1 MKKIPSRERNA
12 ILRSLAAG
20 VVPAIG
26 LQHIQV
32 GRLEEVEALI
42 KDLELVEDGSASVR
56 FVVGRFGS
64 GKTFFLNLIRNV
76 ALKRK
81 FAVANADITT
91 DRRLQGSG
99 GKAVALYSEL
109 MKNLSTQARPE
120 GNALP
125 SIVERWIGEIEYEI
139 TNNGGSN
146 DDVVTQIASNLR
158 PLQDLVSGFDFTKV
172 LTSYYEGYLEQNQAK
187 QDQALKWLRGEYST
201 KTEARQ
207 DLGVRSIISD
217 TDVYDYLK
225 LFAAFLRIAGYNGM
239 VVNIDELVVLSH
251 RLNNSQARNRNY
263 EAILRIINDCLQ
275 GRVEGLAFLFAGTD
289 ECLEDR
295 RRGLFSY
302 EALATRLAPSRFK
315 QPNAT
320 DLSSPV
326 IKLQNLR
333 AEDVFVLLS
342 NIRDVHGSEQATR
355 QLIPDEGI
363 KEYLQDCHERM
374 GVAFFQTPRD
384 TVKDFVDLLNALE
397 QNPTKTWKTYV
408 KRKDVADQKTG
419 PSANRTGKSNDELTE
434 FRL

>member
-1 MKKIPSRERNA
+1 MKKIPSRERTA

-32 GRLEEVEALI
+32 GRLEEVEALVE
-42 KDLELVEDGSASVR
+42 DLELVEDGSATVR
-56 FVVGRFGS
+56 FIVGRFGS

-76 ALKRK
+76 AQKRK

-99 GKAVALYSEL
+99 GKAVALFSEL
-109 MKNLSTQARPE
+109 MKNLSTQSRPD

-125 SIVERWIGEIEYEI
+125 SIIERWIGEAEYEI
-139 TNNGGSN
+139 TNSGGSS
-146 DDVVTQIASNLR
+146 DDVVSHISTALR

-172 LTSYYEGYLEQNQAK
+172 LTCYYEGYLAQNQDK
-187 QDQALKWLRGEYST
+187 QDQALRWLRGEYTT

-207 DLGVRSIISD
+207 DLGVRSIITDS
-217 TDVYDYLK
+217 DVYDYLK
-225 LFAAFLRIAGYNGM
+225 LFGAFLRIAGYSGL
-239 VVNIDELVVLSH
+239 VVNVDELVVLSH
-251 RLNNSQARNRNY
+251 RLNNTQARNRNY

-295 RRGLFSY
+295 RRGLYSY
-302 EALATRLAPSRFK
+302 EALATRLAPNRFT
-315 QPNAT
+315 QPGET
-320 DLSSPV
+320 DFSSPV

-333 AEDVFVLLS
+333 PEDVFVLLS
-342 NIRDVHGSEQATR
+342 NIRNVQSAGQEAGE
-355 QLIPDEGI
+355 LMPDEGI
-363 KEYLQDCHERM
+363 KVYLEDCHNRM
-374 GVAFFQTPRD
+374 GATFFQTPRD
-384 TVKDFVDLLNALE
+384 TVKDFVNLLNAIE
-397 QNPTKTWKTYV
+397 QNP
-408 KRKDVADQKTG
+408 
-419 PSANRTGKSNDELTE
+419 GKSWQSYIEKLESSSENVIASKDAQTADDDLSE

>member
-42 KDLELVEDGSASVR
+42 EDLELVEDGSATVR
-56 FVVGRFGS
+56 FIVGRFGS

-76 ALKRK
+76 AQKRK

-99 GKAVALYSEL
+99 GKAVALFSEL
-109 MKNLSTQARPE
+109 MKNLSTQSRPE

-125 SIVERWIGEIEYEI
+125 SIIERWIGEAEYEI
-139 TNNGGSN
+139 TNSGGST
-146 DDVVTQIASNLR
+146 DDVVSHISTALR

-172 LTSYYEGYLEQNQAK
+172 LTCYYEGYLAQNQEK
-187 QDQALKWLRGEYST
+187 QDQALRWLRGEYTT
-201 KTEARQ
+201 KSEARQ
-207 DLGVRSIISD
+207 DLGVRSIITD
-217 TDVYDYLK
+217 ADVYDYLK
-225 LFAAFLRIAGYNGM
+225 LFGAFLRIAGYSGL
-239 VVNIDELVVLSH
+239 VVNVDELVVLSH
-251 RLNNSQARNRNY
+251 RLNNTQARNRNY

-302 EALATRLAPSRFK
+302 EALATRLAPNRFT
-315 QPNAT
+315 QPGET
-320 DLSSPV
+320 DLTSPV

-342 NIRDVHGSEQATR
+342 NIRNVQSAGKQDGE
-355 QLIPDEGI
+355 LISDDGI
-363 KEYLQDCHERM
+363 KAYLEDCHNRM
-374 GVAFFQTPRD
+374 GAAFFQTPRD
-384 TVKDFVDLLNALE
+384 TVKDFVNLLNAIE
-397 QNPTKTWKTYV
+397 QNPGKSWQSYV
-408 KRKDVADQKTG
+408 EKQESSIG
-419 PSANRTGKSNDELTE
+419 NPSAPPDSQSADDDLTE